1 MPGSHHSSKLALVQG
16 GELKSVTMVHK
27 SLIES
32 DFYLEDKSGPRLLDS
47 R

>member
-1 MPGSHHSSKLALVQG
+1 MACQEVTKVALVRG
-16 GELKSVTMVHK
+16 GELKSDTMVHK

-32 DFYLEDKSGPRLLDS
+32 DFYLGDKSGPRLLGS